1 MSKPITFNYQDY
13 VAALKRIKELED
25 KVEKQSWEIMKLK
38 EDNTNK
44 AIHIRILT
52 EDLKEARAGK

>member
-1 MSKPITFNYQDY
+1 MSKPITFNYQDH